1 VRPVLAVRVG
11 KRLGG
16 FDLAAELS
24 VRRGETTVV
33 VGESGAGKSTL
44 LRLVAGLAQPDEGRI
59 AVDDRPW
66 SDTALGVA
74 RPAWQRS
81 VGFVFQDYA
90 LFPHLTVQENVG
102 FGLRALGT
110 PAGQVRQRATAMLE
124 RLGVGELAARRVA
137 GLSGGQQQRVAL
149 ARALVL
155 DPDVLLL
162 DEPLSALDLRTR
174 RAVRGELRRL
184 LRGLPCCTLYVTHN
198 PVEAMFFGERLVVLE
213 RGRVTQTGTR
223 DDLLLHP
230 RTAYVAELV
239 GTNLLYG
246 SSDRQAPATEVR
258 TGGGAIRVGPDLAE
272 GDVFTTV
279 SPRGITLYRE
289 RPDGSAQNLFTG
301 PILEL
306 VPEPPGGERVRVA
319 LGTTPALVAEVTRE
333 AVAALELR
341 EGLVVHAGF
350 KATGVRTYA

>member
-1 VRPVLAVRVG
+1 MLAVRTA

-16 FDLAAELS
+16 FALAAELS
-24 VRRGETTVV
+24 VRRGETTVI

-44 LRLVAGLAQPDEGRI
+44 LRLVAGLEHPDEGHITLDDLVYADTRLGQ
-59 AVDDRPW
+59 AV
-66 SDTALGVA
+66 
-74 RPAWQRS
+74 PAWRRS

-90 LFPHLTVQENVG
+90 LFPHLTVAENVM
-102 FGLRALGT
+102 FGLRASGT
-110 PAGQVRQRATAMLE
+110 GRRDARKSSTAMLE
-124 RLGVGELAARRVA
+124 RLGVGELAERPVA

-174 RAVRGELRRL
+174 RAIRGELREL

-198 PVEAMFFGERLVVLE
+198 PIEAMFFGERLVVLE
-213 RGRVTQTGTR
+213 RGRVTQAGTR
-223 DDLLLHP
+223 EDLLLHP
-230 RTAYVAELV
+230 RTGYVAELV

-246 SSDRQAPATEVR
+246 SSGDRGVEVR
-258 TGGGAIRVGPDLAE
+258 TGAGPLLVGTEPVE
-272 GDVFTTV
+272 GETFVTV
-279 SPRGITLYRE
+279 SPREITLYRD
-289 RPDGSAQNLFTG
+289 RPDASAQNLFTG
-301 PILEL
+301 PVLEL

-333 AVAALELR
+333 AVAALGLH
-341 EGLVVHAGF
+341 EGMVVHAGF
-350 KATGVRTYA
+350 KATGVRTYV

>member
-1 VRPVLAVRVG
+1 MLAVRVA
-11 KRLGG
+11 KHLGG
-16 FDLAAELS
+16 LDFAVELL
-24 VRRGETTVV
+24 VQPGETTVV

-44 LRLVAGLAQPDEGRI
+44 LRLVAGLARPDQGRI

-66 SDTALGVA
+66 CDTTAGVDV
-74 RPAWQRS
+74 PAWRRS

-90 LFPHLTVQENVG
+90 LFPHLTVRDNVG
-102 FGLRALGT
+102 FGLRGLGV
-110 PAGQVRQRATAMLE
+110 PAGDARRRAGAMLE
-124 RLGVGELAARRVA
+124 RLGVGELAARTVA

-155 DPDVLLL
+155 DPAVLLL

-184 LRGLPCCTLYVTHN
+184 LRGLPCRTLYVTHN
-198 PVEAMFFGERLVVLE
+198 PVEAMFFGERLAVLE
-213 RGRVTQTGTR
+213 RGRITQTGTR

-230 RTAYVAELV
+230 RSSYVAELV

-246 SSDRQAPATEVR
+246 APDRRSAAAEIR
-258 TGGGAIRVGPDLAE
+258 TGSGAMAVGSDAVE
-272 GDVFTTV
+272 GEVFATV
-279 SPRGITLYRE
+279 SPREITLYRE
-289 RPDGSAQNLFTG
+289 RPDASAQNLLTG

-306 VPEPPGGERVRVA
+306 VPEAPGGERVRVA

-341 EGLVVHAGF
+341 EGMVVHAGF

>member
-1 VRPVLAVRVG
+1 MLRFQAA

-16 FDLAAELS
+16 FQLAAELS
-24 VRRGETTVV
+24 VERGKTTVL
-33 VGESGAGKSTL
+33 VGESGSGKSTI
-44 LRLVAGLAQPDEGRI
+44 LRLVAGLERPDEGRI
-59 AVDDRPW
+59 SLDSETYADI
-66 SDTALGVA
+66 AAGVSL
-74 RPAWQRS
+74 PAFRRK

-90 LFPHLTVQENVG
+90 LFPHLRVADNVA
-102 FGLRALGT
+102 FGLRASGVSRRE
-110 PAGQVRQRATAMLE
+110 AGRRGAAA
-124 RLGVGELAARRVA
+124 LARFGIGDLAGRPIA

-149 ARALVL
+149 ARATVL

-174 RAVRGELRRL
+174 RGVRGELRRL

-198 PVEAMFFGERLVVLE
+198 PVEAMFFGERIVVLE
-213 RGRVTQTGTR
+213 GGRVTQAGTR
-223 DDLLLHP
+223 EELLRRP
-230 RTAYVAELV
+230 RSAYVAELV

-246 SSDRQAPATEVR
+246 APAGTGTSEVR
-258 TGGGAIRVGPDLAE
+258 TGEGSIMVGAEAVE
-272 GDVFTTV
+272 GEVFATV
-279 SPRGITLYRE
+279 SPREITLYRE
-289 RPDGSAQNLFTG
+289 RPEMSAQNLFTG
-301 PILEL
+301 PVVEL

-319 LGTTPALVAEVTRE
+319 LGTTPPLVAEVTRE

>member
-1 VRPVLAVRVG
+1 ML
-11 KRLGG
+11 
-16 FDLAAELS
+16 
-24 VRRGETTVV
+24 
-33 VGESGAGKSTL
+33 VGESGAGKSTI
-44 LRLVAGLAQPDEGRI
+44 LRLIAGLEQPDTGRI
-59 AVDDRPW
+59 TLDDLVYADP
-66 SDTALGVA
+66 AAGVTV
-74 RPAWQRS
+74 PAWRRG

-90 LFPHLTVQENVG
+90 LFPHLSVSENVL
-102 FGLRALGT
+102 FGLRASG
-110 PAGQVRQRATAMLE
+110 VSRVESRRRSVAMLE
-124 RLGVGELAARRVA
+124 SLGIAELAGRAVA

-155 DPDVLLL
+155 EPDVLLL

-174 RAVRGELRRL
+174 RGIRGELRRL
-184 LRGLPCCTLYVTHN
+184 LRRLPCVTLYVTHN
-198 PVEAMFFGERLVVLE
+198 PVEAMFFGERIAVLE

-223 DDLLLHP
+223 DELLRHP
-230 RTAYVAELV
+230 RSGYVAELV

-246 SSDRQAPATEVR
+246 TAGAPAGATAEVR
-258 TGGGAIRVGPDLAE
+258 TADGALLVAGGGAE
-272 GDVFTTV
+272 GDVFATV
-279 SPRGITLYRE
+279 SPREITIYRE
-289 RPDGSAQNLFTG
+289 RPDASAQNLFTG

-319 LGTTPALVAEVTRE
+319 LGTVPALVAEVTRE

>member
-1 VRPVLAVRVG
+1 MLALQVG
-11 KRLGG
+11 KQLGG
-16 FDLAAELS
+16 LDLAAELR
-24 VRRGETTVV
+24 VRPGETTVV

-44 LRLVAGLAQPDEGRI
+44 LRIVAGLVRPDEGRV

-66 SDTALGVA
+66 CDVALGVDL
-74 RPAWQRS
+74 PAWRRS

-90 LFPHLTVQENVG
+90 LFPHLSVRENVA
-102 FGLRALGT
+102 FGLRALGVP
-110 PAGQVRQRATAMLE
+110 PAESRRRSAAMLE
-124 RLGVGELAARRVA
+124 RLGVGELAGRPVA

-155 DPDVLLL
+155 DPAVLLL

-174 RAVRGELRRL
+174 RSVRGELRRL
-184 LRGLPCCTLYVTHN
+184 LRGLPCRTLYVTHN
-198 PVEAMFFGERLVVLE
+198 PVEAMFFGERLAVLE
-213 RGRVTQTGTR
+213 RGRITQTGTR

-230 RTAYVAELV
+230 RSAYVAELV

-246 SSDRQAPATEVR
+246 ATDRRHAAAEIR
-258 TGGGAIRVGPDLAE
+258 TGGGAIAVGADAAE
-272 GDVFTTV
+272 GDVFATV
-279 SPRGITLYRE
+279 SPREITLYRE
-289 RPDGSAQNLFTG
+289 RPDGSAQNLLTG

-306 VPEPPGGERVRVA
+306 VPEAPGGERVRVA
-319 LGTTPALVAEVTRE
+319 LGTTPPLVAEVTRE

-341 EGLVVHAGF
+341 EGMVVHAGF